1 MPPCFSLVLTEKDSA
16 QANKKKP
23 HKKQAK
29 ASEEVSDTD
38 SIWQPSSVP
47 DSLVK

>member
-1 MPPCFSLVLTEKDSA
+1 MLFFFALTEEDSA

-29 ASEEVSDTD
+29 ASQEVS
-38 SIWQPSSVP
+38 
-47 DSLVK
+47 K